1 MPRESAVDIH
11 TEDKGREARLPHFR
25 AHPRFAHGP
34 RSLPPSAGH
43 GAAPADAGRDP
54 TREEDRR
61 ARGSGAL
68 AEAGRAGGSGGR
80 PASAVAVER
89 FTQSSAKAYPAS
101 TQKAAASVSIW
112 DKVVFQ
118 PKHLQ

>member
-1 MPRESAVDIH
+1 MQNRKQRGEEAE

-34 RSLPPSAGH
+34 RSPPPSAGR

-54 TREEDRR
+54 TRGEDRR

-80 PASAVAVER
+80 PASVVAVER
-89 FTQSSAKAYPAS
+89 FTQSSAKA
-101 TQKAAASVSIW
+101 
-112 DKVVFQ
+112 
-118 PKHLQ
+118 